1 MAHSPGVWCKTIN
14 HESQHLIANGEA
26 VCKTAKRERWASW
39 QLLGADEL
47 DTTKQ
52 CCRCKHHAQERAARM
67 REIGKIGGAVR
78 SARKA
83 RAARRRARKQHSDK
97 RALIKAR

>member
-1 MAHSPGVWCKTIN
+1 MAQSSGVWCKTIN
-14 HESQHLIANGEA
+14 HESQHLIVNGEA

-52 CCRCKHHAQERAARM
+52 CCRCKHHAQERAAKM

-83 RAARRRARKQHSDK
+83 RAARRREQMKRKHK
-97 RALIKAR
+97 RALVVPR